1 MEEKTATSEK
11 SEVRALTGGL
21 FGVSSAV
28 AIFTGAL
35 LLFLVQPIMSKMI
48 LPWFGGAPNV
58 WTTCMLFFQTVLVLG
73 YLYAHILATR
83 LSPKSQFGLHCLLLF
98 VSVLS
103 LPILVNESWKPEGG
117 EDPVL
122 QILMLLSA
130 TVGLPYFLLSST
142 GPLVQSWFAARLPG
156 QSPYR
161 LYALSNVGSMLALIS
176 FPFLVEVLL
185 DSNGQSWMWTLIYV
199 FYSVVI
205 LFVGWQYKNV
215 NGNTLSDHKAES
227 EGQSISRMH
236 VTGWFLFP
244 AMASVMF
251 LAITNYLCQDVAVI
265 PFLWISPLAIYLL
278 SFILCFDHPRW
289 YNRRFFASLSVL
301 GITYISLLYYRDIA
315 DIFLFNPIGLE
326 NLLTDLYDNMLL
338 RFVVALGVLFSICM
352 MCHGELTRCKPEAGR
367 LTQFYLSI
375 SVGGALGG
383 LFVSVVCPLVFTGY
397 VEYHLGLVAA
407 FLIAAVILIK
417 EVIGKGSLKQ
427 ACITLLVGL
436 AAGLNVG
443 AQWDI
448 LQVDRI
454 AASRNFYGT
463 LRVVQKDE
471 LGVMPAQRRLVH
483 GRIIHGVQLADTGQ
497 HGTPTSY
504 YNAESG
510 VATTLKLMH
519 EREAIHVGVVGLGV
533 GTLVTYGRED
543 DQYTFFEINPAVVDY
558 ANEHFTFLSK
568 TKAQVNTIVADGR
581 LGLES
586 LDEEVLDLLVIDAFS
601 SDSIPA
607 HLLTVEAMEIY
618 QRVVKDDGLIAL
630 HLSNNHLNLLPV
642 VVNAA
647 DHLRLAVRAFKTPG
661 NPEVAADNALWVI
674 VGEDQNVM
682 QQLRTMGGG
691 GYTPSVQDAKHVPLW
706 TDKYSSLWH
715 VLGE

>member
-199 FYSVVI
+199 FYSAVI

-338 RFVVALGVLFSICM
+338 RFIVALGVLFSICM

-618 QRVVKDDGLIAL
+618 QRVVKDNGLIAL

-661 NPEVAADNALWVI
+661 NPEVAADNALWVV

-682 QQLRTMGGG
+682 QQLRTMGVG

>member
-199 FYSVVI
+199 FYSAVI

-383 LFVSVVCPLVFTGY
+383 LFVTVVCPLVFTGY

-407 FLIAAVILIK
+407 FLIAAVILIR

-533 GTLVTYGRED
+533 GTLATYGRED

>member
-1 MEEKTATSEK
+1 MEEQTETSENAE
-11 SEVRALTGGL
+11 SRAPAGGL
-21 FGVSSAV
+21 FGISSAV

-83 LSPKSQFGLHCLLLF
+83 LKPKNQFVLHCLLLA
-98 VSVLS
+98 VSALS
-103 LPILVNESWKPEGG
+103 LPILVKESWKPEGG

-161 LYALSNVGSMLALIS
+161 LYALSNVGSMLALLS
-176 FPFLVEVLL
+176 FPFLVEVLF
-185 DSNGQSWMWTLIYV
+185 DSNGQSWMWTAIYA
-199 FYSVVI
+199 FYCAVI

-215 NGNTLSDHKAES
+215 DGTSLSGQKAES
-227 EGQSISRMH
+227 EGQPISRKH
-236 VTGWFLFP
+236 VVGWFLFP

-315 DIFLFNPIGLE
+315 DIFLFNPMGFE

-383 LFVSVVCPLVFTGY
+383 LFVSIVCPIVFTGY

-407 FLIAAVILIK
+407 FLMAAVILVR
-417 EVIGKGSLKQ
+417 EVMGKGSLKQ
-427 ACITLLVGL
+427 ACMTLAVGL

-483 GRIIHGVQLADTGQ
+483 GRIIHGVQLADSTQ
-497 HGTPTSY
+497 HRTPTSY
-504 YNAESG
+504 YNVESG
-510 VATTLKLMH
+510 VATTLSLMH
-519 EREAIHVGVVGLGV
+519 RREAIHVGVVGLGV
-533 GTLVTYGRED
+533 GTLATYGRD
-543 DQYTFFEINPAVVDY
+543 GDQYTFFEINPAVVDY
-558 ANEHFTFLSK
+558 ANRHFTFLSES
-568 TKAQVNTIVADGR
+568 KAEVKTIVADGR

-586 LDEEVLDLLVIDAFS
+586 LDEEMFDLLVIDAFS

-618 QRVVKDDGLIAL
+618 HRVVKDDGVIGL
-630 HLSNNHLNLLPV
+630 HLSNNHLDLLPV

-647 DHLRLAVRAFKTPG
+647 NHLKLSVRAFKTPG

-674 VGEDQNVM
+674 VGEDQTVM
-682 QQLRTMGGG
+682 QELRVLGGG

>member
-1 MEEKTATSEK
+1 
-11 SEVRALTGGL
+11 
-21 FGVSSAV
+21 
-28 AIFTGAL
+28 
-35 LLFLVQPIMSKMI
+35 
-48 LPWFGGAPNV
+48 
-58 WTTCMLFFQTVLVLG
+58 MLFFQTVLVLG

-142 GPLVQSWFAARLPG
+142 GPLVQSWFTARLPG

-185 DSNGQSWMWTLIYV
+185 DSNGQSWMWTLIYG
-199 FYSVVI
+199 FYSAVI

-215 NGNTLSDHKAES
+215 NGTILSDNKAES

-533 GTLVTYGRED
+533 GTLATYGRED
-543 DQYTFFEINPAVVDY
+543 DQYTFFEINPAVVNY

-586 LDEEVLDLLVIDAFS
+586 LDEEVFDLLVIDAFS

-618 QRVVKDDGLIAL
+618 QRVVKDNGLIAL

-682 QQLRTMGGG
+682 QQLRTMGVG

>member
-199 FYSVVI
+199 FYSAVI

-215 NGNTLSDHKAES
+215 NGTTLSDHKAES
-227 EGQSISRMH
+227 EGQLISRMH

-407 FLIAAVILIK
+407 FLIAAVILIR

-448 LQVDRI
+448 LQVDHI

-533 GTLVTYGRED
+533 GTLATYGRED

-618 QRVVKDDGLIAL
+618 QRVVKDNGLIAL

>member
-161 LYALSNVGSMLALIS
+161 LYALSNVGSMLALIL

-199 FYSVVI
+199 FYSAVI

-215 NGNTLSDHKAES
+215 NGTTLSDHKAES
-227 EGQSISRMH
+227 EGQLISRMH

-407 FLIAAVILIK
+407 FLIAAVILIR

-533 GTLVTYGRED
+533 GTLATYGRED

>member
-199 FYSVVI
+199 FYSAVI

-215 NGNTLSDHKAES
+215 NGTTLSDHKAES

-448 LQVDRI
+448 LQVDHI

-533 GTLVTYGRED
+533 GTLATYGRED

-568 TKAQVNTIVADGR
+568 TKAQINTIVADGR

-647 DHLRLAVRAFKTPG
+647 DHLRLAFRAFKTPG

-682 QQLRTMGGG
+682 QQLRTMGVG

>member
-83 LSPKSQFGLHCLLLF
+83 LSPKSQFGLHCLLLL

-682 QQLRTMGGG
+682 QQLRTMGVG

>member
-199 FYSVVI
+199 FYSAVI

-383 LFVSVVCPLVFTGY
+383 LFVTVVCPLVFTGY
-397 VEYHLGLVAA
+397 VEYHFGLVAA
-407 FLIAAVILIK
+407 FLIAAVILIR

-448 LQVDRI
+448 LQVDHI

-533 GTLVTYGRED
+533 GTLATYGRED

>member
-199 FYSVVI
+199 FYSAVI

-215 NGNTLSDHKAES
+215 NGTTLSDHKAES

-407 FLIAAVILIK
+407 FLIAAVILIR

-533 GTLVTYGRED
+533 GTLATYGRED

>member
-199 FYSVVI
+199 FYSAVI

-568 TKAQVNTIVADGR
+568 TKAQINTIVADGR

-607 HLLTVEAMEIY
+607 HLLTIEAMEIY
-618 QRVVKDDGLIAL
+618 QRVVKDNGLIAL

>member
-161 LYALSNVGSMLALIS
+161 LYALSNVGSMLALIL

-199 FYSVVI
+199 FYSAVI

-215 NGNTLSDHKAES
+215 NGTTLSDHKAES
-227 EGQSISRMH
+227 EGQLISRMH

-407 FLIAAVILIK
+407 FLIAAVILIR

-533 GTLVTYGRED
+533 GTLATYGRED

-682 QQLRTMGGG
+682 QQLRTMGVG

>member
-1 MEEKTATSEK
+1 MEKKTATSEK
-11 SEVRALTGGL
+11 SEVRTPTDGL
-21 FGVSSAV
+21 FRVSSAA

-83 LSPKSQFGLHCLLLF
+83 LNPKSQFGLHCLLLF

-185 DSNGQSWMWTLIYV
+185 ASNGQSWMWTLIYG
-199 FYSVVI
+199 FYSAVI

-215 NGNTLSDHKAES
+215 NGTILSENKAES

-407 FLIAAVILIK
+407 FLIAAVILIR
-417 EVIGKGSLKQ
+417 EVIGKGNLKQ
-427 ACITLLVGL
+427 ACITLVVGL

-471 LGVMPAQRRLVH
+471 VGGMPAQRRLVH

-533 GTLVTYGRED
+533 GTLATYGRED

-586 LDEEVLDLLVIDAFS
+586 LDEEVFDLLVIDAFS

-618 QRVVKDDGLIAL
+618 QRVAKDDGLIAL

-661 NPEVAADNALWVI
+661 NPEVAADNALWVV

>member
-199 FYSVVI
+199 FYSAMI

-227 EGQSISRMH
+227 EGQSISGMH

-383 LFVSVVCPLVFTGY
+383 LFVTVVCPLVFTGY
-397 VEYHLGLVAA
+397 VEYHFGLVAA
-407 FLIAAVILIK
+407 FLIAAVILIR

-448 LQVDRI
+448 LQVDHI

-483 GRIIHGVQLADTGQ
+483 GRIIHGVQLADAGQ

-533 GTLVTYGRED
+533 GTLATYGRED

>member
-199 FYSVVI
+199 FYSAVI

-215 NGNTLSDHKAES
+215 NGTTLSDHKAES
-227 EGQSISRMH
+227 EGQLISRMH

-383 LFVSVVCPLVFTGY
+383 LFVTVVCPLVFTGY

-407 FLIAAVILIK
+407 FLIAAVILIR

-533 GTLVTYGRED
+533 GTLATYGRED

-607 HLLTVEAMEIY
+607 HLLTIEAMEIY

-691 GYTPSVQDAKHVPLW
+691 GYTPSVQDAKQVPLW

>member
-58 WTTCMLFFQTVLVLG
+58 WTTCMPFFQTVLVLG

-383 LFVSVVCPLVFTGY
+383 LFVTVVCPLVFTGY
-397 VEYHLGLVAA
+397 VEYHFGLVAA
-407 FLIAAVILIK
+407 FLIAAVILIR

-454 AASRNFYGT
+454 AASRNFYGP
-463 LRVVQKDE
+463 LRGVQKDE

-510 VATTLKLMH
+510 VATTHKLMH
-519 EREAIHVGVVGLGV
+519 EREAIHVGVVGLGI

-618 QRVVKDDGLIAL
+618 QRVVKDNGLIAL

-682 QQLRTMGGG
+682 QQLRTMGVG

>member
-199 FYSVVI
+199 FYSAVI

-215 NGNTLSDHKAES
+215 NGTTLSDHKAES
-227 EGQSISRMH
+227 EGQLISRMH

-568 TKAQVNTIVADGR
+568 TKAQINTIVADGR

-682 QQLRTMGGG
+682 QQLRTMGVG

>member
-199 FYSVVI
+199 FYSAVI

-352 MCHGELTRCKPEAGR
+352 MCHGELTRWKPEAGR

-682 QQLRTMGGG
+682 QQLRTMGVG

>member
-448 LQVDRI
+448 LQVDHI

>member
-199 FYSVVI
+199 FYSAVI

-407 FLIAAVILIK
+407 FLIAAVILIR

-568 TKAQVNTIVADGR
+568 TKAQINTIVADGR

>member
-1 MEEKTATSEK
+1 MEKKTATSEK
-11 SEVRALTGGL
+11 SDVRTTTDGL
-21 FGVSSAV
+21 FRVSSAA

-103 LPILVNESWKPEGG
+103 LPILVNESWKPDGR

-199 FYSVVI
+199 FYSAVI

-352 MCHGELTRCKPEAGR
+352 MCHGELTRWKPEAGR

-682 QQLRTMGGG
+682 QQLRTMGVG

>member
-199 FYSVVI
+199 FYSAVI

-215 NGNTLSDHKAES
+215 NGTTLSDHKAES

-568 TKAQVNTIVADGR
+568 TKAQINTIVADGR

-607 HLLTVEAMEIY
+607 HLLTIEAMEIY

-682 QQLRTMGGG
+682 QQLRTMGVG

>member
-185 DSNGQSWMWTLIYV
+185 ASNGQSWMWTLIYG
-199 FYSVVI
+199 FYSAVI
-205 LFVGWQYKNV
+205 LFVGWQYKNL
-215 NGNTLSDHKAES
+215 NGTILSDNKAES

-586 LDEEVLDLLVIDAFS
+586 LDEEVFDLLVIDAFS

>member
-83 LSPKSQFGLHCLLLF
+83 LSPKSQFGLHCLLLL

-185 DSNGQSWMWTLIYV
+185 DSNGQSWMWTLIYG
-199 FYSVVI
+199 FYSAVI

-215 NGNTLSDHKAES
+215 NGTILSDHKAES

-407 FLIAAVILIK
+407 FLIAAVILIR
-417 EVIGKGSLKQ
+417 EVIGKGNLKQ
-427 ACITLLVGL
+427 ACITLVVGL

-471 LGVMPAQRRLVH
+471 VGGMPAQRRLVH

-533 GTLVTYGRED
+533 GTLATYGRED

-647 DHLRLAVRAFKTPG
+647 DHLRLAFRAFKTPG

-682 QQLRTMGGG
+682 QQLRTMGVG

>member
-199 FYSVVI
+199 FYSAVI

-215 NGNTLSDHKAES
+215 NGTTLSDHKAES
-227 EGQSISRMH
+227 EGQLISRMH

-338 RFVVALGVLFSICM
+338 RFIVALGVLFSICM

-407 FLIAAVILIK
+407 FLIAAVILIR

-448 LQVDRI
+448 LQVDHI

-533 GTLVTYGRED
+533 GTLATYGRED

>member
-161 LYALSNVGSMLALIS
+161 LYSLSNVGSMLALVF

-199 FYSVVI
+199 FYSAVI

-352 MCHGELTRCKPEAGR
+352 MCHGELTRWKPEAGR

-586 LDEEVLDLLVIDAFS
+586 LDEEVFDLLVIDAFS

-618 QRVVKDDGLIAL
+618 QRVIKDDGLIAL

-682 QQLRTMGGG
+682 QQLRTMGVG

>member
-199 FYSVVI
+199 FYSAVI

-215 NGNTLSDHKAES
+215 NGTTLSDHKAES
-227 EGQSISRMH
+227 EGQLISRMH

-407 FLIAAVILIK
+407 FLIAAVILIR

-448 LQVDRI
+448 LQVDHI

-533 GTLVTYGRED
+533 GTLATYGRED